1 MLYKGNEAK
10 EGIQSYEP
18 GIYKFKVVAA
28 SITDW
33 GAVNYELKTWSA
45 DGDHG
50 PKILDSL
57 RINSESQAMKEEID
71 RRLTTMLGKPEIE
84 KEGDLL
90 NSVGYVCLRK
100 GPKYLEP
107 VTFGG
112 YFDKDKKSATGNSES
127 ILAATKAAIEY
138 DYTQD
143 EYVMNKLQKNAT
155 EQHHNQD
162 EEDEDMPF

>member
-1 MLYKGNEAK
+1 MLYKGNKAK
-10 EGIQSYEP
+10 EGSKAYEP

-28 SITDW
+28 SVTDW
-33 GAVNYELKTWSA
+33 GAVNYELKTWA
-45 DGDHG
+45 TDGGDG

-57 RINSESQAMKEEID
+57 RLQSE
-71 RRLTTMLGKPEIE
+71 RRLTIMLGKPEIE

-107 VTFGG
+107 MTFGG

-127 ILAATKAAIEY
+127 ILAATKAAIDY

-143 EYVMNKLQKNAT
+143 QYVMSKLQQPT
-155 EQHHNQD
+155 TPETDD
-162 EEDEDMPF
+162 EEPF

>member
-1 MLYKGNEAK
+1 MLYQGNKAK
-10 EGIQSYEP
+10 EGSQSYDP

-28 SITDW
+28 SVKHWQEGIS
-33 GAVNYELKTWSA
+33 VNYELKTWST
-45 DGDHG
+45 DGKDG

-57 RINSESQAMKEEID
+57 RLNSESKAMKEEID
-71 RRLTTMLGKPEIE
+71 RRLTIMLGKPELE
-84 KEGDLL
+84 REGDLL

-107 VTFGG
+107 MTFGG

-138 DYTQD
+138 DYKQD
-143 EYVMNKLQKNAT
+143 QYVMNKLNSASPTPETDDDQ
-155 EQHHNQD
+155 
-162 EEDEDMPF
+162 PF

>member
-1 MLYKGNEAK
+1 MLYKGNKAK
-10 EGIQSYEP
+10 DGNKVYEP

-28 SITDW
+28 SVTDW
-33 GAVNYELKTWSA
+33 GAVNYELKTWAA
-45 DGDHG
+45 DGGDG

-57 RINSESQAMKEEID
+57 RLQSESKAMKEEID
-71 RRLTTMLGKPEIE
+71 RRLTIMLGKPELE

-90 NSVGYVCLRK
+90 NSAGYVCLRK

-127 ILAATKAAIEY
+127 ILAATKTAIEY

-143 EYVMNKLQKNAT
+143 QYVMSKLQQPT
-155 EQHHNQD
+155 TPETDDD
-162 EEDEDMPF
+162 EPF

>member
-1 MLYKGNEAK
+1 MLYKGNKAK
-10 EGIQSYEP
+10 DGNKAYEP

-28 SITDW
+28 SVTDW
-33 GAVNYELKTWSA
+33 GAVNYELKTWST
-45 DGDHG
+45 DNGDG

-57 RINSESQAMKEEID
+57 RLQSESKAMKEEID
-71 RRLTTMLGKPEIE
+71 RRLTIMLGKPELE
-84 KEGDLL
+84 KEGDLI

-127 ILAATKAAIEY
+127 ILAATKAAIDY

-143 EYVMNKLQKNAT
+143 EYVMSKLNSAT
-155 EQHHNQD
+155 PETD
-162 EEDEDMPF
+162 EDEPF

>member
-1 MLYKGNEAK
+1 MLYKGNKAK
-10 EGIQSYEP
+10 DGNKSYEP
-18 GIYKFKVVAA
+18 GVYKFKVVAA
-28 SITDW
+28 SVTDW

-57 RINSESQAMKEEID
+57 RLQSESKAMKEEID
-71 RRLTTMLGKPEIE
+71 RRLTVMLGKPEIE

-127 ILAATKAAIEY
+127 ILAATKDAIEY
-138 DYTQD
+138 DYKND
-143 EYVMNKLQKNAT
+143 SYVMSKLQQT
-155 EQHHNQD
+155 TPETDDDQ
-162 EEDEDMPF
+162 PF